1 MENEILELLARL
13 KEQSDKYRS
22 FNEDRTKL
30 GIVLPILRR
39 LGWNTE
45 DVDEVHPEF
54 SVEHRRV
61 DYALVLEGRPAV
73 FIEVKRPSEDL
84 DNESHE
90 EQLLDYSFRQ
100 TVDLAVLTNGLSWS
114 FYLPREGDDWRSRKF
129 YTIDIIEQD
138 EIDASSRLT
147 ELLSKANTYSGKALE
162 SAKRIFKGKVRKDA
176 IRDTL
181 PDAWNKIVCEPDS
194 LLAELLAETTEKL
207 CGFKPDEVE
216 AAEFI
221 RQHQDRLVLRSLLD
235 PPSESDVKDSIRNEP
250 NEPAYIKKYR
260 DMLKNPNSL
269 PSKIKQ
275 YIDEKGS
282 LSYADLKKACVNDF
296 GCKSE
301 TSGSIGASLRLLE
314 RDGHVRITGWGDNKM
329 ISSS

>member
-1 MENEILELLARL
+1 MEGEILELLARI
-13 KEQSDKYRS
+13 KEQSAKSRS
-22 FNEDRTKL
+22 FNEDQTKL
-30 GIVLPILRR
+30 AFVLPILRR
-39 LGWNTE
+39 LGWDTE

-61 DYALVLEGRPAV
+61 DYALVLNGRPAV
-73 FIEVKRPSEDL
+73 FIEAKRPSEDL
-84 DNESHE
+84 DNKSYE

-100 TVDLAVLTNGLSWS
+100 TVELAVLTNGLSWS

-181 PDAWNKIVCEPDS
+181 PDAWNKIVGEPDS
-194 LLAELLAETTEKL
+194 LLAELLAETTERL

-221 RQHQDRLVLRSLLD
+221 RQNQDRLVLMLID
-235 PPSESDVKDSIRNEP
+235 PPPVRPP
-250 NEPAYIKKYR
+250 NTEQGYIEKYR
-260 DMLKNPNSL
+260 EMLKNPNSL
-269 PSKIKQ
+269 PSKMKK
-275 YIDEKGS
+275 YINKKGS
-282 LSYADLKKACVNDF
+282 LSQADLKKACVEYF

-301 TSGSIGASLRLLE
+301 TSGSIGASLRVLE
-314 RDGHVRITGWGDNKM
+314 LDGHVRSTGRGDNKM

>member
-1 MENEILELLARL
+1 MESEILELLARL
-13 KEQSDKYRS
+13 KEQSDKHES

-45 DVDEVHPEF
+45 DVDEVYPEF

-73 FIEVKRPSEDL
+73 FIEAKRPSEDL

-129 YTIDIIEQD
+129 YTIDITEQD
-138 EIDASSRLT
+138 ETDASSRLT
-147 ELLSKANTYSGKALE
+147 ELLSKANTCSGKALE

-176 IRDTL
+176 IRDTW
-181 PDAWNKIVCEPDS
+181 PKAWNKIVREPDS

-207 CGFKPDEVE
+207 CGFKPDEAE

-221 RQHQDRLVLRSLLD
+221 REHQDRLVLMRLD
-235 PPSESDVKDSIRNEP
+235 RLPRGDGVKEP
-250 NEPAYIKKYR
+250 VIDEPGYIEKFR
-260 DMLKNPNSL
+260 AMLKNPNSL
-269 PSKIKQ
+269 PSKMKK
-275 YIDEKGS
+275 YIDEEGS
-282 LSYADLKKACVNDF
+282 LSWADLKKACVEHF

-301 TSGSIGASLRLLE
+301 TSGSISASLRTLE
-314 RDGHVRITGWGDNKM
+314 LDRHVRTTGRGDGKM
-329 ISSS
+329 IFSS

>member
-1 MENEILELLARL
+1 MESGILELLTRL
-13 KEQSDKYRS
+13 KEQSDKHRS

-45 DVDEVHPEF
+45 DVDEVYPEF

-73 FIEVKRPSEDL
+73 FIEAKRPSEDL

-100 TVDLAVLTNGLSWS
+100 TVGLAVLTNGLSWS

-129 YTIDIIEQD
+129 YTIDITQQD
-138 EIDASSRLT
+138 ETDASSRLT

-181 PDAWNKIVCEPDS
+181 PDAWNKIVREPDS
-194 LLAELLAETTEKL
+194 LLTERLAETTERL
-207 CGFKPDEVE
+207 CGFKPDEAE

-221 RQHQDRLVLRSLLD
+221 R
-235 PPSESDVKDSIRNEP
+235 
-250 NEPAYIKKYR
+250 
-260 DMLKNPNSL
+260 
-269 PSKIKQ
+269 
-275 YIDEKGS
+275 
-282 LSYADLKKACVNDF
+282 
-296 GCKSE
+296 
-301 TSGSIGASLRLLE
+301 
-314 RDGHVRITGWGDNKM
+314 
-329 ISSS
+329 